1 MRMFTYLIGDIYT
14 NFISATVTNPEL
26 MLLICSTIDGTQ
38 LLDLMCQILQGNLLM
53 FRKDSI
59 LAVLSKS
66 LVIWIPLP
74 ICGWKLIFQPWICV

>member
-14 NFISATVTNPEL
+14 NFVSATVTNPEL

-38 LLDLMCQILQGNLLM
+38 LLDIMCQILQGHLLM

-66 LVIWIPLP
+66 SQLQYP
-74 ICGWKLIFQPWICV
+74 

>member
-66 LVIWIPLP
+66 WA
-74 ICGWKLIFQPWICV
+74 IFDPVSY